1 MIDEMTTVLKPNA
14 LPDFVET
21 SYVKDLTSRALYYIE
36 AGFPVHLRGPS
47 GTGKTTLAMHLAN
60 KLGRPVVMIHGDEE
74 FTTSDLIGG
83 EHGYRVRKVVDRF
96 ISRVLK
102 TEEDMVKRWVDNRLT
117 VACKY
122 GFTLIYDEFTRSRPE
137 ANNIL
142 LSILQEKMMDLPVA
156 RDGEESYLKVHPNF
170 TAIFTSN
177 PEEYAGVHRSQ
188 DALRDRLI
196 TMDLDY
202 FDYETEVAVT
212 EAKSKLPKSYVEMIV
227 NIVRGLRESGKCE
240 FAPTVRGCI
249 MIAKTLKVQKLTPF
263 KANKVFMQMCQD
275 ILASET
281 SRVGS
286 KTNQDRVKQIVRELV
301 ANELGMGEI
310 VNPAGITSHD
320 NPAEANAKGKFT
332 QKDKQK
338 DKSLVEV

>member
-1 MIDEMTTVLKPNA
+1 MIDEMTTVLEPSP

-21 SYVKDLTSRALYYIE
+21 KYIKDITNRALSYIK
-36 AGFPVHLRGPS
+36 AGFPVHFRGPS
-47 GTGKTTLAMHLAN
+47 GCGKTTLAMHLAS
-60 KLGRPVVMIHGDEE
+60 KIGRPVVMIHGDEQ
-74 FTTSDLIGG
+74 FTTSDLVGG
-83 EHGYRVRKVVDRF
+83 EYGYRFRKVVDRF

-122 GFTLIYDEFTRSRPE
+122 GFTLVYDEFTRSRPE

-142 LSILQEKMMDLPVA
+142 LSILQEKMMDLPA
-156 RDGEESYLKVHPNF
+156 GRCGEEPYLKVDPEF

-188 DALRDRLI
+188 DALRDRMI
-196 TMDLDY
+196 TMDLDH
-202 FDYETEVAVT
+202 FDYDTEVAVT
-212 EAKSKLPKSYVEMIV
+212 QAKSKLSKPHVQTIV

-240 FAPTVRGCI
+240 FAPTIRGCI
-249 MIAKTLKVQKLTPF
+249 MIAKTIKVQGISSAKSDR
-263 KANKVFMQMCQD
+263 AFMQMCQD

-286 KTNQDRVKQIVRELV
+286 KTNQDRVKEIVRELV
-301 ANELGMGEI
+301 TKELGMQKTTDVPED
-310 VNPAGITSHD
+310 T
-320 NPAEANAKGKFT
+320 AKDTVVISTADSEK
-332 QKDKQK
+332 KDKREE
-338 DKSLVEV
+338 SLAGVPA

>member
-1 MIDEMTTVLKPNA
+1 MIDEMTTVLEPSP

-21 SYVKDLTSRALYYIE
+21 KYVKDITNRALSYIK
-36 AGFPVHLRGPS
+36 AGFPVHFRGVS
-47 GTGKTTLAMHLAN
+47 GTGKTTMAMHIAS
-60 KLGRPVVMIHGDEE
+60 KIGRPVVMIHGDEE
-74 FTTSDLIGG
+74 FTTSDLVGG
-83 EHGYRVRKVVDRF
+83 EYGYRFKKVVDRF
-96 ISRVLK
+96 VSRVLK
-102 TEEDMVKRWVDNRLT
+102 LEEDMVKRWVDNRLT

-142 LSILQEKMMDLPVA
+142 LSILSEKVMDLPVV
-156 RDGEESYLKVHPNF
+156 RGEEPYLRVDPNF

-188 DALRDRLI
+188 DALRDRMI

-202 FDYETEVAVT
+202 FDYETEVAIT
-212 EAKSKLPKSYVEMIV
+212 QAKSKLSKKYSEKIV

-240 FAPTVRGCI
+240 FAPTIRGCI
-249 MIAKTLKVQKLTPF
+249 MIAKTLKVQNIAPA
-263 KANKVFMQMCQD
+263 KANGSFMQMCQD

-286 KTNQDRVKQIVRELV
+286 KTNQARVKEIVKELV
-301 ANELGMGEI
+301 KEYC
-310 VNPAGITSHD
+310 
-320 NPAEANAKGKFT
+320 
-332 QKDKQK
+332 
-338 DKSLVEV
+338 

>member
-1 MIDEMTTVLKPNA
+1 MIDEMTTVLEPSP

-21 SYVKDLTSRALYYIE
+21 KFVKDLTNRALAYIK

-47 GTGKTTLAMHLAN
+47 GTGKTTLAMHIAS
-60 KLGRPVVMIHGDEE
+60 KVERPVVLLHGDEE
-74 FTTSDLIGG
+74 FTTSDLVGG
-83 EHGYRVRKVVDRF
+83 EHGYRIRKVVDRF

-142 LSILQEKMMDLPVA
+142 LSILQEKMMDLPVG
-156 RDGEESYLKVHPNF
+156 RGGDDPYLKVDPNF

-177 PEEYAGVHRSQ
+177 PEEYAGVHRGQ
-188 DALRDRLI
+188 DALRDRMI
-196 TMDLDY
+196 TMDLDH
-202 FDYETEVAVT
+202 FDLDTEVAVT
-212 EAKSKLPKSYVEMIV
+212 QAKSKLSKQNAQKIV
-227 NIVRGLRESGKCE
+227 KIVRGLRESGKCE

-249 MIAKTLKVQKLTPF
+249 MIAKTAKVLHVSPAKSNGAFL
-263 KANKVFMQMCQD
+263 QMCQD

-286 KTNQDRVKQIVRELV
+286 KTNQAKVKELV
-301 ANELGMGEI
+301 R
-310 VNPAGITSHD
+310 D
-320 NPAEANAKGKFT
+320 
-332 QKDKQK
+332 
-338 DKSLVEV
+338 LVEKNEGDV

>member
-1 MIDEMTTVLKPNA
+1 MINEMTTVLAPSA

-21 SYVKDLTSRALYYIE
+21 KYVKDIISRALYYVE

-60 KLGRPVVMIHGDEE
+60 RLGQPVVMIHGDEE
-74 FTTSDLIGG
+74 FTTSDLVGG
-83 EHGYRVRKVVDRF
+83 EHGYRVRRVVDRF

-117 VACKY
+117 IACKH
-122 GFTLIYDEFTRSRPE
+122 GLTLVYDEFTRSRPE

-156 RDGEESYLKVHPNF
+156 RDGEEPYLKVHPNF

-188 DALRDRLI
+188 DALRDRMI

-202 FDYETEVAVT
+202 YDYETEVEIT
-212 EAKSKLPKSYVEMIV
+212 QAKSGLSRPSVETIV

-240 FAPTVRGCI
+240 FAPTVRGSI
-249 MIAKTLKVQKLTPF
+249 MIAKTLKVRKTTPS
-263 KANKVFMQMCQD
+263 KESDVFMQMCQD

-286 KTNQDRVKQIVRELV
+286 KTNQDRVKQVVRELV
-301 ANELGMGEI
+301 VKELQGGEMEDI
-310 VNPAGITSHD
+310 AAEDGSGNVLGAD
-320 NPAEANAKGKFT
+320 AAAEAT
-332 QKDKQK
+332 PQVEQKEE
-338 DKSLVEV
+338 SLIDA

>member
-1 MIDEMTTVLKPNA
+1 MIDETTTVLEPSP
-14 LPDFVET
+14 LSDFVET
-21 SYVKDLTSRALYYIE
+21 KQVKDISQRALSYIK
-36 AGFPVHLRGPS
+36 AGFPVHFRGIS
-47 GTGKTTLAMHLAN
+47 GSGKTTLAMHIAG
-60 KLGRPVVMIHGDEE
+60 KIRRPVVMIHGDEE
-74 FTTSDLIGG
+74 FTTSDLVGG
-83 EHGYRVRKVVDRF
+83 EYGYRIKRVVDRF

-142 LSILQEKMMDLPVA
+142 LSILQEKMMDLPVG
-156 RDGEESYLKVHPNF
+156 RGPDEPYLRVDPNF

-188 DALRDRLI
+188 DALRDRMI

-202 FDYETEVAVT
+202 FDHETEVAIT
-212 EAKSKLPKSYVEMIV
+212 QAKSRLSKRNAEIIV
-227 NIVRGLRESGKCE
+227 DIVRGLRESGKCE
-240 FAPTVRGCI
+240 FAPTIRGCI
-249 MIAKTLKVQKLTPF
+249 MIGKTLKTQNLTPSR
-263 KANKVFMQMCQD
+263 ANGAFSQMCQD

-286 KTNQDRVKQIVRELV
+286 KTNQGRVKDIVKELV
-301 ANELGMGEI
+301 ART
-310 VNPAGITSHD
+310 AGPGHYHRQT
-320 NPAEANAKGKFT
+320 AEM
-332 QKDKQK
+332 
-338 DKSLVEV
+338 S